1 MKNIAL
7 ALAAAVLALAGAVP
21 EDASAQRSSRNG
33 QQQRPKADAGPQLA
47 RARGATEAPAAV
59 QAAGLRCTVSDAAF
73 VGSLRDA
80 AGATRLGYEVACTE
94 GLGYLI
100 QLGQAGASTQALDC
114 LVVGE
119 AAKAAQA
126 AGRTGAA
133 QCQLPGNANP
143 AQGLQPLV
151 AGAGRSCTVSNARY
165 VGSRP
170 NGGTLYE
177 VACAQGAG
185 FVLERPTTGAPT
197 VSTCLSVA
205 GSPAACTLTTTAQ
218 LVSTIAPVAA
228 QSRRPCTVTQVRAAG
243 RDPQSQNDVLEV
255 GCEPGRP
262 GYLLEVN
269 NAGGFVR
276 ALDCDRVRGVECQ
289 FTSTAALQTA
299 NREALL
305 ARVRAAGLQDCT
317 PSDVRVLGAET
328 RTAREVVE
336 LACGNRPY
344 GAIALLGSGSARSEV
359 HDCLM
364 APRWGGACQ
373 LTQVSAAYPRVS
385 SALRV
390 RGKSPNCQITDAR
403 WMGFTTQ
410 GENWF
415 DLTCADGR
423 SFIMDY
429 RGNGQVASVLTCREG
444 SEIGGGCR
452 AGIRASVPKE

>member
-1 MKNIAL
+1 
-7 ALAAAVLALAGAVP
+7 VL
-21 EDASAQRSSRNG
+21 D
-33 QQQRPKADAGPQLA
+33 
-47 RARGATEAPAAV
+47 RARGATEAPAAL
-59 QAAGLRCTVSDAAF
+59 QAAGVRCTVTDAAF
-73 VGSLRDA
+73 VGTMRDA
-80 AGATRLGYEVACTE
+80 AGATRLSYEAACSE
-94 GLGYLI
+94 GLGFVV
-100 QLGQAGASTQALDC
+100 QLGQAGAATQAYDC
-114 LVVGE
+114 LVLG
-119 AAKAAQA
+119 AAADAAQA
-126 AGRTGAA
+126 RGQAGAVR
-133 QCQLPGNANP
+133 CQLPANTPP
-143 AQGLQPLV
+143 AKGLQPLV
-151 AGAGRSCTVSNARY
+151 AGTGRACTVTDARY

-185 FVLERPTTGAPT
+185 FVLERPTAGAPT

-205 GSPAACTLTTTAQ
+205 GTPAACTLTTTAQ
-218 LVSTIAPVAA
+218 LVSTMAPVAA
-228 QSRRPCTVTQVRAAG
+228 QSRRPCTVTQVRVAG
-243 RDPQSQNDVLEV
+243 RDPNSQNDVIEI

-269 NAGGFVR
+269 NTGGFVR

-305 ARVRAAGLQDCT
+305 ARIRAAGLSDCT
-317 PSDVRVLGAET
+317 VSDVRVLGAET

-336 LACGNRPY
+336 LACSNRPY
-344 GAIALLGSGSARSEV
+344 GAIALLASGPGARNEV

-415 DLTCADGR
+415 DISCADGR

-444 SEIGGGCR
+444 AEIGGGCR
-452 AGIRASVPKE
+452 AGTRASIPKD